1 MFRLFVFCLCQNEI
15 RNQFYLYGKKTI
27 GSCHFVVFY
36 YANSTHLLNTLSQW
50 SEQFSFSLFEMI
62 RSGFKAHEISQKVN
76 KKFLF
81 MIRHAVIIHT
91 HERHRM
97 CQSLLKPYTN
107 DKCSLTFSYRCHLSK
122 SHGLV
127 LFPPDGFSARV
138 SNSIQSVG
146 CQIPLLSFYSFPF
159 IHRFF
164 FASRPNKWL

>member
-1 MFRLFVFCLCQNEI
+1 MPFCCLLL
-15 RNQFYLYGKKTI
+15 RQFYTFAKY
-27 GSCHFVVFY
+27 
-36 YANSTHLLNTLSQW
+36 TLSMKW
-50 SEQFSFSLFEMI
+50 TVFFSLFEMI

>member
-1 MFRLFVFCLCQNEI
+1 
-15 RNQFYLYGKKTI
+15 
-27 GSCHFVVFY
+27 
-36 YANSTHLLNTLSQW
+36 
-50 SEQFSFSLFEMI
+50 MI

-127 LFPPDGFSARV
+127 LFPPRWVFSARFKLHPI
-138 SNSIQSVG
+138 SWLSDSIAFVLFFS
-146 CQIPLLSFYSFPF
+146 
-159 IHRFF
+159 IHSSFF
-164 FASRPNKWL
+164 FSLHVQINGYKYLCRRKERNCFTTNKRN